1 MSQIQQLYA
10 REIIDSRGYPTVEVE
25 VTLTSGHVDR
35 ASVPSGASTGTYEAH
50 ELRDGDKNRF
60 FSKGVKKAVH
70 FINTEIND
78 TISGF
83 EIIDQGDIDRTLIDL
98 DGTKNKKRLGANSIL
113 AVSLACA
120 KVAAIYT
127 GVPLF
132 KYIGGMQ
139 NSLPTPMMNIIN
151 GGCHAN
157 NKLDFQEFMIIPCG
171 FKTFKESLRAG
182 CEIFHTLKDILSKK
196 KYSTSVGDEGG
207 FSPDISS
214 NKECLD
220 LIIQS
225 IEKANYKPGE
235 DVFLGLDVAASEMF
249 ESKRYKLSGESLSL
263 TSEDFIKYYEN
274 LISNYPIIS
283 IEDGLDENDW
293 EGWKQLTQTIGSKC
307 QLVGDDLFVTSTERL
322 KEGIK
327 MKTGNSILIKLNQI
341 GSLSETIS
349 TIKLAKKNN
358 FSTIISH
365 RSGETEETFISDF
378 SVGMSAGQIKTGS
391 LSRSERVS
399 KYNQLLRIEDQ
410 SELIE
415 FSGKNPFQKFL
426 NDR

>member
-1 MSQIQQLYA
+1 
-10 REIIDSRGYPTVEVE
+10 
-25 VTLTSGHVDR
+25 
-35 ASVPSGASTGTYEAH
+35 
-50 ELRDGDKNRF
+50 
-60 FSKGVKKAVH
+60 
-70 FINTEIND
+70 
-78 TISGF
+78 
-83 EIIDQGDIDRTLIDL
+83 
-98 DGTKNKKRLGANSIL
+98 
-113 AVSLACA
+113 
-120 KVAAIYT
+120 
-127 GVPLF
+127 
-132 KYIGGMQ
+132 MQ

-293 EGWKQLTQTIGSKC
+293 EGWKQLTQNIGSKC
-307 QLVGDDLFVTSTERL
+307 QLVGDLS
-322 KEGIK
+322 
-327 MKTGNSILIKLNQI
+327 LIHI
-341 GSLSETIS
+341 
-349 TIKLAKKNN
+349 
-358 FSTIISH
+358 
-365 RSGETEETFISDF
+365 
-378 SVGMSAGQIKTGS
+378 
-391 LSRSERVS
+391 
-399 KYNQLLRIEDQ
+399 
-410 SELIE
+410 
-415 FSGKNPFQKFL
+415 
-426 NDR
+426 